1 MRVFRF
7 ALLAGAASL
16 LCAAPVRDPGL
27 SKAQA
32 TLGRLP
38 LRFEANV
45 GQWIPTVRYAARAS
59 GYSLLLTGAGPTIA
73 LGGSQRVDISL
84 LGSSPA
90 SEIQPLDKL
99 DVHTNYFVGPKDRWR
114 SDVPTYSRV
123 LYRQVY
129 PGIDVVYY
137 GGQDHLEYDFTV
149 APGADPSAIRLRFQ
163 GADRVSITPEGDLL
177 VEAAGRRI
185 VQKLPLL
192 YQGAARREVPG
203 RYVMLADDLIGFSV
217 GRYDSSK
224 PLVIDPYLIYSTYL
238 GGSGTDQFN
247 AAKMDSHGYYYMVGS
262 TSTSDLVATVGA
274 WWSVN
279 SGASGSADVLLVVLD
294 TTAPDPMP
302 LRYLTYIGGTAD
314 DIAYA
319 IDVDS
324 QYHVYITGATQS
336 TDYPIYGNAVQAA
349 PLSLVLAW
357 TTFVTEL
364 DLLAG
369 SLPYSTYFGGTN
381 QSFGYGIAADKN
393 GMMYVIGTTQ
403 ASDFPVTD
411 TAYAPVLYGL
421 QDMFLFKLDPSST
434 DPAYSTYMGGE
445 LLDDGRC
452 IAIGPDGLVYFAGMT
467 QSTQF
472 PLAGAPYRGT
482 LQGGDDIVLGIMD
495 MTQSG
500 VDSLVYSTYFGGS
513 DSDAVRRLTF
523 DASGHVLMAG
533 YTLSVDFPIT
543 HDAVQTVAGGNGDAF
558 VSVVDPFHPGAFL
571 VYSTLL
577 GGSHSDVAYDVV
589 PDASGSLLVT
599 GYTLSPDFPITF
611 DAPQLQFGN
620 GTEVFVAKIKPGTPG
635 LAGLQFSTYLG
646 TYGVHVATSIAVAPN
661 GTVYVSGFST
671 LGLPAVGATG
681 LLYGGGTRDAFFL
694 LLTQLAAQP
703 VNSSERHHID
713 PRAPGNAGPLRR

>member
-1 MRVFRF
+1 
-7 ALLAGAASL
+7 
-16 LCAAPVRDPGL
+16 
-27 SKAQA
+27 
-32 TLGRLP
+32 
-38 LRFEANV
+38 
-45 GQWIPTVRYAARAS
+45 
-59 GYSLLLTGAGPTIA
+59 
-73 LGGSQRVDISL
+73 
-84 LGSSPA
+84 
-90 SEIQPLDKL
+90 
-99 DVHTNYFVGPKDRWR
+99 
-114 SDVPTYSRV
+114 
-123 LYRQVY
+123 
-129 PGIDVVYY
+129 
-137 GGQDHLEYDFTV
+137 
-149 APGADPSAIRLRFQ
+149 
-163 GADRVSITPEGDLL
+163 
-177 VEAAGRRI
+177 
-185 VQKLPLL
+185 
-192 YQGAARREVPG
+192 
-203 RYVMLADDLIGFSV
+203 
-217 GRYDSSK
+217 
-224 PLVIDPYLIYSTYL
+224 
-238 GGSGTDQFN
+238 
-247 AAKMDSHGYYYMVGS
+247 
-262 TSTSDLVATVGA
+262 
-274 WWSVN
+274 
-279 SGASGSADVLLVVLD
+279 
-294 TTAPDPMP
+294 
-302 LRYLTYIGGTAD
+302 
-314 DIAYA
+314 
-319 IDVDS
+319 
-324 QYHVYITGATQS
+324 
-336 TDYPIYGNAVQAA
+336 
-349 PLSLVLAW
+349 
-357 TTFVTEL
+357 
-364 DLLAG
+364 
-369 SLPYSTYFGGTN
+369 
-381 QSFGYGIAADKN
+381 
-393 GMMYVIGTTQ
+393 
-403 ASDFPVTD
+403 
-411 TAYAPVLYGL
+411 
-421 QDMFLFKLDPSST
+421 
-434 DPAYSTYMGGE
+434 
-445 LLDDGRC
+445 
-452 IAIGPDGLVYFAGMT
+452 MT